1 MKRRS
6 KRPGAG
12 DAERNQR
19 ALALF
24 DWSQKAAEVW
34 QGSNNTV
41 RRRILD
47 AVCLNRTL
55 SDVTLVTTKRKPFDQ
70 LAERLKNDFSRG
82 DCDSFEPTPDIIADF
97 VAVAMECRP
106 GALIVLEELVM
117 KAQTTIAGNG
127 P

>member
-1 MKRRS
+1 MQDRLLNAYLANTVEEATYSAKSAELKSESLRIDEVLQ
-6 KRPGAG
+6 KAGAG

-82 DCDSFEPTPDIIADF
+82 NKI
-97 VAVAMECRP
+97 
-106 GALIVLEELVM
+106 
-117 KAQTTIAGNG
+117 
-127 P
+127 